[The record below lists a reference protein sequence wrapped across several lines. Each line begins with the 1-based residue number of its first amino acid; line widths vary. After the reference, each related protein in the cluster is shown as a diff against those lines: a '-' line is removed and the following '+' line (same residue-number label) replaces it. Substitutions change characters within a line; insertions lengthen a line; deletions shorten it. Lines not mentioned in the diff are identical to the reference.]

1 MAKDK
6 KSFILYCDQR
16 GIFERLSDE
25 QAGALIKHVFA
36 YVSDENPEGDFITE
50 LAFESIKNSLK
61 RDLRRWEGYIEKQ
74 RENGAKGGRPP
85 KPKKPKPFFENPTEP
100 KKADSVSVSVNDSVS
115 VNVSDKQIPAY
126 EEFKDYA
133 LDKCS
138 ELNFNVSESQVNA
151 KYQSW
156 ITNGWRNGN
165 GKQIKNWKST
175 ILNTLPYLNNKEPV
189 EKPETTEDREA
200 REFMEQL
207 KRQSQNEILYG
218 NVQSNID
225 NNEPSNARRV
235 QGISQRSTGNDID

>member
-25 QAGALIKHVFA
+25 QAGILIKHVFA

-74 RENGAKGGRPP
+74 RENGAKGGRPK

-100 KKADSVSVSVNDSVS
+100 KKADSVSVSVSVNDSVN

-126 EEFKDYA
+126 NDFKEYA

-138 ELNFNVSESQVNA
+138 ELNFNVSESQINA

-156 ITNGWRNGN
+156 VTNGWKNGN

-189 EKPETTEDREA
+189 EKPETPEEKEV
-200 REFMEQL
+200 REFMENL
-207 KRQSQNEILYG
+207 NAYNTHKELYG
-218 NVQSNID
+218 EESANAKFNFNFDENVQPSL
-225 NNEPSNARRV
+225 NNNRL
-235 QGISQRSTGNDID
+235 T